1 MHLKTVEIH
10 LKGYSRAKAEPMSN
24 LKAMGEGRGNEKC
37 MLRVTRPPLTTLTQ
51 PTQPLNEKSFPLSNS
66 AFAGQS

>member
-1 MHLKTVEIH
+1 MHLKTVEMH

-37 MLRVTRPPLTTLTQ
+37 MSRNLD
-51 PTQPLNEKSFPLSNS
+51 E
-66 AFAGQS
+66 